1 MGKPATL
8 AAAWLAS
15 ALLPAQAESLQDV
28 VVTATPLGDTPLRS
42 SQPVS
47 VLRGT
52 ELDQRRAVS
61 LGDTVSG
68 LPGVTSSGFGTGAGR
83 PIIRGL
89 QGSRVGIKDNGLD
102 TLDASGL
109 SPDHA
114 VVADPLSA
122 GQVEVLRGPATL
134 LYGSGA
140 IGGVVNVVSDR
151 IPTTRLEG
159 IGGDALLTHDT
170 ASSGNTGALRLR
182 GGVGDGPRG
191 LNWTL
196 GAFKRKAD
204 DYRIPGNAV
213 VGDPQSATGRLP
225 NSFTEGDGTSF
236 GASWVDGWGVAG
248 LAYSTLNSRY
258 GIPSEPEAGTFIT
271 MQNRRTEGLVD
282 LDNPFRGVESLR
294 LRVNQVRYLHNEI
307 EGDSGEIA
315 TSFQSTGGDA
325 RLEAVHAP
333 LAGISGALG
342 VQFRSRNLTVSGE
355 EAYVPSTREREQ
367 GLFWVGRRGFG
378 AFDLDFGIRQ
388 GQASLRPS
396 AESGSPERS
405 FGLTSFSLGA
415 RVPVAG
421 SIALLVNAGS
431 AQRAPSVE
439 ELYADGPHAAT
450 ATFEIGDPNLSK
462 ERSGNLEIALQQG
475 SGPLRWKVGAFVQQ
489 FGNYIGPFETDTN
502 NDGVADRVDSTG
514 VIQNSPADP
523 QAGDFLRVV
532 YQQADARFRGV
543 EVEATWQPDAS
554 PWSLRVFADA
564 VRGSIPGYGNV
575 PLMPPLRA
583 GASVDYRAGPWGGFV
598 SLLNAWSQTRTAPL
612 GTPTDGYLKLDAEIS
627 YTWRLG
633 ALTQATAFLQGRNLL
648 NEDIR
653 LSTSFV
659 KDQVPMPG
667 RSLYA
672 GLRVAF

>member
-1 MGKPATL
+1 
-8 AAAWLAS
+8 
-15 ALLPAQAESLQDV
+15 
-28 VVTATPLGDTPLRS
+28 
-42 SQPVS
+42 
-47 VLRGT
+47 
-52 ELDQRRAVS
+52 
-61 LGDTVSG
+61 
-68 LPGVTSSGFGTGAGR
+68 
-83 PIIRGL
+83 
-89 QGSRVGIKDNGLD
+89 
-102 TLDASGL
+102 
-109 SPDHA
+109 
-114 VVADPLSA
+114 
-122 GQVEVLRGPATL
+122 
-134 LYGSGA
+134 
-140 IGGVVNVVSDR
+140 
-151 IPTTRLEG
+151 
-159 IGGDALLTHDT
+159 
-170 ASSGNTGALRLR
+170 
-182 GGVGDGPRG
+182 
-191 LNWTL
+191 
-196 GAFKRKAD
+196 
-204 DYRIPGNAV
+204 
-213 VGDPQSATGRLP
+213 
-225 NSFTEGDGTSF
+225 
-236 GASWVDGWGVAG
+236 
-248 LAYSTLNSRY
+248 
-258 GIPSEPEAGTFIT
+258 
-271 MQNRRTEGLVD
+271 
-282 LDNPFRGVESLR
+282 
-294 LRVNQVRYLHNEI
+294 
-307 EGDSGEIA
+307 
-315 TSFQSTGGDA
+315 
-325 RLEAVHAP
+325 
-333 LAGISGALG
+333 
-342 VQFRSRNLTVSGE
+342 VSGE

-421 SIALLVNAGS
+421 SIAVLVNAAS

-627 YTWRLG
+627 YTWRFG